1 MEKFHLDQYLQQRG
15 AKITQQ
21 SVTDNS
27 FPELCEKIRQAFLLE
42 WEDQREDLQS
52 VMRLQKNA
60 MIGHEKEV
68 AYFKDKIRSLIQN
81 YGLSHLDYPS
91 WYDSLEEAVYHENWG
106 LSALAEWFSASYRES
121 SSAKIIGDRIYFMES
136 GRMIKKP
143 QTITRHRREQL
154 IRTFLLLTPEERQDK
169 EFHEVYLLDGTR
181 ITIFGGSMTK
191 TDQDVIIFRR
201 YVVPEFSFEEQA
213 DRGTIPREAI
223 PLFRA
228 MVDLG
233 YNVAF
238 TGAVRTAK
246 TTFLS
251 TWQSYENLEL
261 EGVMV
266 ETDPEIPLHRLMPE
280 APIVQLL
287 ADNDRLRSIV
297 KNLLRS
303 DADYFVMAE
312 ARDGLA
318 LDTVVKIASKGTRRL
333 KITFHTRDPL
343 DFSYQVAA
351 EIVKDLGGDVHLA
364 ARAAARSFDYVFH
377 FIQLRDKSK
386 KRLHSI
392 HELSYLPQE
401 DRIQMLPLCH
411 YDYSRDKWSFSYQIS
426 QEKECAGREES
437 EEAFDRFAQELRL
450 LAEEKTV

>member
-1 MEKFHLDQYLQQRG
+1 MEKFHLEQYLKQKGTMEPQQPV
-15 AKITQQ
+15 I
-21 SVTDNS
+21 DHS
-27 FPELCEKIRQAFLLE
+27 FSDLCERVRQAFLLE

-60 MIGHEKEV
+60 MIGHEQEV
-68 AYFKDKIRSLIQN
+68 SYFKDKIRGLVQR
-81 YGLSHLDYPS
+81 YGLSQLEYPS
-91 WYDSLEEAVYHENWG
+91 WYDSLEEAIYHENWG
-106 LSALAEWFSASYRES
+106 LSALAEWFSETYRDS
-121 SSAKIIGDRIYFMES
+121 SSAKIIGDRIYFLEG
-136 GRMIKKP
+136 GRMIRKP

-191 TDQDVIIFRR
+191 MDQDVIIFRR

-213 DRGTIPREAI
+213 DRGTIPEQAI

-343 DFSYQVAA
+343 DFCYQVAA

-364 ARAAARSFDYVFH
+364 ARATARSFDYVFH
-377 FIQLRDKSK
+377 FVQLKDKSK

-401 DRIQMLPLCH
+401 DRIQMIPLCR
-411 YDYSRDKWSFSYQIS
+411 YDHSRDGWTFWNQIS
-426 QEKECAGREES
+426 REKETAGREES
-437 EEAFDRFAQELRL
+437 EEAFSRFALALQH
-450 LAEEKTV
+450 LAEEALT

>member
-1 MEKFHLDQYLQQRG
+1 MEKFHLEQYLKQKGSIADQRP
-15 AKITQQ
+15 TLDQ
-21 SVTDNS
+21 S
-27 FPELCEKIRQAFLLE
+27 FPELCERIRQAFLLE

-52 VMRLQKNA
+52 VMSLQKNA
-60 MIGHEKEV
+60 MIGHAKEV
-68 AYFKDKIRSLIQN
+68 SYFKDKIRALVQN
-81 YGLSHLDYPS
+81 YGLSDLEFPPWYP
-91 WYDSLEEAVYHENWG
+91 SLEEAVYHENWG
-106 LSALAEWFSASYRES
+106 YSALAEWFSAAYQES
-121 SSAKIIGDRIYFMES
+121 SSAKIIGDRIYFLES
-136 GRMIKKP
+136 GRMVKKP

-201 YVVPEFSFEEQA
+201 YVVPVFSFEEQA

-251 TWQSYENLEL
+251 TWQSYEALEL

-287 ADNDRLRSIV
+287 ADHDRLRSIV

-318 LDTVVKIASKGTRRL
+318 LDTVVKIASKGTRRM

-343 DFSYQVAA
+343 DFCYQVAA
-351 EIVKDLGGDVHLA
+351 EIAKDLGGDVHLA
-364 ARAAARSFDYVFH
+364 ARAAARSFDYIFH
-377 FIQLRDKSK
+377 FIQLKDKSR

-401 DRIQMLPLCH
+401 DRIQMIPLCR
-411 YDYSRDKWSFSYQIS
+411 YDHSRDGWTFWDQVS
-426 QEKECAGREES
+426 QEKETAGREES
-437 EEAFDRFAQELRL
+437 EEAYGRFA
-450 LAEEKTV
+450 LALHSLAKEGTQ